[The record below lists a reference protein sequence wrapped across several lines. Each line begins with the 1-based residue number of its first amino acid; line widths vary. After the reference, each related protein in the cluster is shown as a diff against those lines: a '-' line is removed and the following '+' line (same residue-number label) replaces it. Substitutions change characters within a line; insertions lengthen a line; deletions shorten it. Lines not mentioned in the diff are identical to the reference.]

1 MLLCALTGRVFEPV
15 GLMKRGWNQKTQL
28 GVYLPPGYPDIIPVY
43 FVSTRR
49 RCRVCAFSSGLH
61 FPRTPLANLQP
72 PLHLQP
78 PSPIHSPLLWQTT
91 HHPYQALHSLTPQS
105 RTSTHFTPAL
115 SSLSPL
121 PGLVHGELTPALR
134 APQATTRRDFA
145 AASSLM
151 SQNDRVVAL
160 LLPVVISSC
169 SF

>member
-15 GLMKRGWNQKTQL
+15 SLMKRGWNQKTQL

-78 PSPIHSPLLWQTT
+78 PSPIHSPLLWLTT
-91 HHPYQALHSLTPQS
+91 HHPYQALHSLYPNPQKQDLHPLHTS
-105 RTSTHFTPAL
+105 LFQPLSVAWTRARRTHPRFA
-115 SSLSPL
+115 
-121 PGLVHGELTPALR
+121 R
-134 APQATTRRDFA
+134 ATGHHQAILQLQA
-145 AASSLM
+145 
-151 SQNDRVVAL
+151 
-160 LLPVVISSC
+160 P
-169 SF
+169 